1 MQKHTVIAN
10 VDATSNAMYSH
21 THTHKH
27 GECVLFSIAMMSI
40 PKQLNSKTSIHTDCC
55 STCSPGVG
63 HFAFIFSNELA
74 LIVQQR
80 NPTHTTQDRPWHC
93 KTETAG
99 DALNSVEKKM
109 RKYTNTYENTHTHY
123 YAIWKSSMHTMNDTC
138 KATHDASF
146 FFFATHNVVASPL
159 MPIALFGRGDM
170 KLLFVGGGL

>member
-1 MQKHTVIAN
+1 MSLCKKKNVIAN

-27 GECVLFSIAMMSI
+27 GECVLFSIAMMST

-80 NPTHTTQDRPWHC
+80 NPTHTQR
-93 KTETAG
+93 KTGHDIARRKQPE
-99 DALNSVEKKM
+99 M
-109 RKYTNTYENTHTHY
+109 R
-123 YAIWKSSMHTMNDTC
+123 
-138 KATHDASF
+138 
-146 FFFATHNVVASPL
+146 
-159 MPIALFGRGDM
+159 
-170 KLLFVGGGL
+170 